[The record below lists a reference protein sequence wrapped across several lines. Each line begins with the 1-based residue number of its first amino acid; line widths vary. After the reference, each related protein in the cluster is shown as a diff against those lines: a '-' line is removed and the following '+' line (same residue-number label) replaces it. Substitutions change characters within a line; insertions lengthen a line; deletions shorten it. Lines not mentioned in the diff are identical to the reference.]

1 MLNKLKIQAEDMFR
15 YNPAVRNML
24 ASAILLKTP
33 RAAQAANDRCGGP
46 HRPPAVPGGS
56 SCRYRLDDAQGGGG
70 DRPPVPGHRP

>member
-33 RAAQAANDRCGGP
+33 KAQATNTVEA
-46 HRPPAVPGGS
+46 HETV
-56 SCRYRLDDAQGGGG
+56 
-70 DRPPVPGHRP
+70 